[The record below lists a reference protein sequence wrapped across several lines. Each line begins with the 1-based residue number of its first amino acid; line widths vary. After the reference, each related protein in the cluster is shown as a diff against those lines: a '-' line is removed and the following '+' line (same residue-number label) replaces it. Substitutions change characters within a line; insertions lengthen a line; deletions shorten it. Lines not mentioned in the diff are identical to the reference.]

1 MKTVRGQRSE
11 VRSQPDPLLATRYS
25 LLLFSLSIFHFLF
38 VSPAFAAEAAHGSE
52 WKEWLWKILNFAI
65 LVFILVRF
73 IGKPLRGFL
82 KRRTELIEKT
92 LAEAREAKELAQ
104 KALAEVEERLK
115 LKDREVEDIISQS
128 RRSAEIEQERLIQQ
142 GEQMREKILEQAK
155 NSIDYELRLAKEAI
169 KKEAVEIALGL
180 AEKKLK
186 GRLTEEEQMRLIE
199 QGLAKIEGRN

>member
-1 MKTVRGQRSE
+1 MIITSPVLVSCI
-11 VRSQPDPLLATRYS
+11 
-25 LLLFSLSIFHFLF
+25 LLFAFAPPL
-38 VSPAFAAEAAHGSE
+38 FAAEGAAHGAE

-115 LKDREVEDIISQS
+115 LKDREVEDIITQS

-169 KKEAVEIALGL
+169 KTEAVEIALGL

-186 GRLTEEEQMRLIE
+186 ERLTKEEQMRLIE

>member
-11 VRSQPDPLLATRYS
+11 VRNQPDPLLATRYS